1 VALGLIDIRAG
12 EKRGL
17 VLMSGILAL
26 ITASHTLL
34 ETARDT
40 LFLTKMPPERL
51 ALVYVVLALLAVIAS
66 NLSGL
71 GSKRFGRRAGLVTSL
86 CIVAFSMVLLSLR
99 EATPTM
105 VFVLYLASGVAGTVI
120 TLQFWLLVGQFF
132 TVAQGKRLFGPMAAG
147 GVLGATLGAALAA
160 LLLRY
165 IPAESLIVVGGGLF
179 LTAAAV
185 VTFIPQTEG
194 IDDVDLSPTRF
205 FAWLHDFRLL
215 RSHRYVALIA
225 ALSFVSVSAVLL
237 ADYLFKSSA
246 ATTLGPARLGTFL
259 GTYYAVQN
267 AVSLVVQVLL
277 TGAIVRKLGVT
288 TALIVFPVLL
298 ALGGLGAFVTGAFAM
313 TVVVKGTDG
322 ALRHSL
328 HRVTSELLL
337 LPLASDVRD
346 RSKRLLET
354 VFGRGSQAFAA
365 LSIVALAWAGLA
377 TVKVLALLVSLLAL
391 AWLAIALW
399 LRVPYLDLFRRA
411 LARGELGSEDQEL
424 DLAAVG
430 ALLESLASVEEA
442 NVLAAIDLIER
453 SGRRNLLPAL
463 ILYHESPRVLERAL
477 TVFAQE
483 PRRDFMPLAER
494 LLGVSDA
501 RVRASAVRALARAGG
516 RAAAESA
523 LADADP
529 RVSSA
534 SAFFLADAESA
545 PHEAAPVQRILSS
558 SDDDTPAKA
567 ALVQVIAE
575 YGDSHWQPTVH
586 VLAAQPKVVKQAGSA
601 MPHAIR
607 RTGATEFAKLLV
619 QLLEV
624 REVRAS
630 AREALVSFGSD
641 GEAVL
646 AAALRDRSQPIT
658 LRREAPL
665 ALASFGTQSVV
676 DLLVQH
682 LEEEDALLSHRVL
695 RALGRLSADSKAVG
709 VRLRIDRAMCER
721 MLERHLTDYLSLL
734 DTRLSIKS
742 ARGMTIEDEVS
753 LSLLEGLLSDR
764 SANHMERAFR
774 FLQLAN
780 RNEDIRP
787 VFEAVVRGD
796 KRARATAME
805 FLDALTLGEAKIRDL
820 LRVIADDLE
829 PEERVRR
836 GRSVRQLPAE
846 LPSAEATLATL
857 ISDGEPLLAAL
868 ALACARSTREG
879 LLAELVTQTRVDRPE
894 VIALATDVWTNEV
907 ARA

>member
-1 VALGLIDIRAG
+1 MALGLIDIRAG
-12 EKRGL
+12 EKHGL

-66 NLSGL
+66 NLSGV

-160 LLLRY
+160 VLLRY

-179 LTAAAV
+179 LSAAAV

-225 ALSFVSVSAVLL
+225 GLSFVSVSAVLL

-246 ATTLGPARLGTFL
+246 AAALGPARLGTFL

-298 ALGGLGAFVTGAFAM
+298 ALGGLGAFATGAFAM

-337 LPLASDVRD
+337 LPLSSDVRD

-354 VFGRGSQAFAA
+354 VFGRGSQALAA
-365 LSIVALAWAGLA
+365 LSIVGLAWAGLA
-377 TVKVLALLVSLLAL
+377 TVKVLALLVTVLAL
-391 AWLAIALW
+391 TWLGIALW

-411 LARGELGSEDQEL
+411 LARGELGSADQEL

-494 LLGVSDA
+494 LLGVADA

-529 RVSSA
+529 RVSSS
-534 SAFFLADAESA
+534 SAFFLADLESA
-545 PHEAAPVQRILSS
+545 PHEAGPVRQILESVEG
-558 SDDDTPAKA
+558 TQAKA

-575 YGDSHWQPTVH
+575 YGDSHWQPTMH
-586 VLAAQPKVVKQAGSA
+586 VLAAQPQVVKHAGSA
-601 MPHAIR
+601 MAHAIR

-624 REVRAS
+624 REVRDS

-641 GEAVL
+641 GEAVV
-646 AAALRDRSQPIT
+646 AAALRDKSQPIA

-665 ALASFGTQSVV
+665 ALASFGTQAVV

-682 LEEEDALLSHRVL
+682 LEEEDSLLSHRVL
-695 RALGRLSADSKAVG
+695 RALGRLSADSNVAG
-709 VRLRIDRAMCER
+709 VRLRIDRALCER
-721 MLERHLTDYLSLL
+721 MLERHLTDYLALL
-734 DTRLSIKS
+734 DVRLSIKG
-742 ARGMTIEDEVS
+742 ARGLTFEDQVS

-764 SANHMERAFR
+764 SGSLLERAFR
-774 FLQLAN
+774 YLQLAN

-787 VFEAVVRGD
+787 VFDAVVRGD

-836 GRSVRQLPAE
+836 GRAVRQLPAQ
-846 LPSAEATLATL
+846 LPSAEATLAAL
-857 ISDGEPLLAAL
+857 ITDGEPLLAAL

-879 LLAELVTQTRVDRPE
+879 ILAELITQTRSTRPE
-894 VIALATDVWTNEV
+894 VVALATDDWTHEV